1 MRRLGCLLLSILLTV
16 SVAGCGQ
23 QAQKQENLTGTLEEI
38 MDQVYENAEL
48 SQDFRDAMQDFARS
62 EITAD
67 DAEYLIGTA
76 DIDFAEALISTPMIN
91 VAAYQC
97 ILIRMNDG
105 ADIEAAK
112 EKILANAD
120 PRKWICVEA
129 ESTVVEINGDVILF
143 IMGDAANTAALKDSF
158 LQLK

>member
-1 MRRLGCLLLSILLTV
+1 M
-16 SVAGCGQ
+16 
-23 QAQKQENLTGTLEEI
+23 
-38 MDQVYENAEL
+38 
-48 SQDFRDAMQDFARS
+48 
-62 EITAD
+62 
-67 DAEYLIGTA
+67 
-76 DIDFAEALISTPMIN
+76 STPMIN
-91 VAAYQC
+91 VVAYQC

-129 ESTVVEINGDVILF
+129 ESTVVENNGNVILF